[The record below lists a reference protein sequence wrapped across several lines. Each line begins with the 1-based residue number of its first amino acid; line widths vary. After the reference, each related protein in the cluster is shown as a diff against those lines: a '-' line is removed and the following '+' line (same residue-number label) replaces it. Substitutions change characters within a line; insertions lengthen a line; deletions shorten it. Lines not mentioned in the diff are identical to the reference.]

1 MAVTAKLVKELR
13 EKTGA
18 GMMDCKKALVET
30 DGDIDK
36 AIDVLR
42 EKGLSKAAKKADRI
56 AAEGLVRIAF
66 SEDRSR
72 AAVVEVN
79 SETDFVAKNPEFIEF
94 VEKLAAMALN
104 AENDSLESFMELPYD
119 NEGTVKEAL
128 TAKISKIGENMNIR
142 RLELINTD
150 GFIVDYRVMHT
161 MLSYF
166 LNKVSNALRRARVVV
181 GVPCGMTDVEQRA
194 MMDAVIQAGA
204 REVFLIERPVAAAIG
219 CGVPIF
225 EAQGSMV
232 IDIGGGTIDMG
243 IVSLG
248 GIVDS
253 KTIRFGGS
261 DINNALLRYVRECFG
276 IIVSDETIIDI
287 KHTLG
292 TAVAPLEDAEYAFQ
306 GRDMM
311 NGLGRRCVI
320 HQSEVYQVIN
330 ECLIGLLDEVK
341 QMIRAT
347 APEIVADIMQH
358 GIWLTGG
365 TARLS
370 GLADRIGTELGVP
383 VHVPEAPETKVVVG
397 LNGASSDL
405 VSLSRFIVNSKNRK
419 GRD

>member
-1 MAVTAKLVKELR
+1 
-13 EKTGA
+13 
-18 GMMDCKKALVET
+18 
-30 DGDIDK
+30 
-36 AIDVLR
+36 
-42 EKGLSKAAKKADRI
+42 
-56 AAEGLVRIAF
+56 
-66 SEDRSR
+66 
-72 AAVVEVN
+72 
-79 SETDFVAKNPEFIEF
+79 
-94 VEKLAAMALN
+94 
-104 AENDSLESFMELPYD
+104 
-119 NEGTVKEAL
+119 
-128 TAKISKIGENMNIR
+128 
-142 RLELINTD
+142 
-150 GFIVDYRVMHT
+150 
-161 MLSYF
+161 
-166 LNKVSNALRRARVVV
+166 
-181 GVPCGMTDVEQRA
+181 
-194 MMDAVIQAGA
+194 
-204 REVFLIERPVAAAIG
+204 
-219 CGVPIF
+219 
-225 EAQGSMV
+225 MV

-276 IIVSDETIIDI
+276 VIVSDETILDI

-292 TAVAPLEDAEYAFQ
+292 TAIAPLEDAEYAFQ

-320 HQSEVYQVIN
+320 HQSEVYQVVN

-370 GLADRIGTELGVP
+370 GLADRIGTEVGVP

>member
-1 MAVTAKLVKELR
+1 MGGTRGTVISEPSIIATDTKQEKVVAV
-13 EKTGA
+13 
-18 GMMDCKKALVET
+18 
-30 DGDIDK
+30 GDE
-36 AIDVLR
+36 AARLVLR
-42 EKGLSKAAKKADRI
+42 MPDMWR
-56 AAEGLVRIAF
+56 
-66 SEDRSR
+66 
-72 AAVVEVN
+72 
-79 SETDFVAKNPEFIEF
+79 P
-94 VEKLAAMALN
+94 
-104 AENDSLESFMELPYD
+104 
-119 NEGTVKEAL
+119 L
-128 TAKISKIGENMNIR
+128 TPLK
-142 RLELINTD
+142 D

-161 MLSYF
+161 MLNYF
-166 LNKVSNALRRARVVV
+166 LNKVSNALRRARVLV

-204 REVFLIERPVAAAIG
+204 REVFLIERPVAAGIG

-225 EAQGSMV
+225 EARGSMI
-232 IDIGGGTIDMG
+232 IDIGGGTVDMG

-276 IIVSDETIIDI
+276 VIVSDETILDI
-287 KHTLG
+287 KHTVG
-292 TAVAPLEDAEYAFQ
+292 TAIAPLEDAEYAFQ

-330 ECLIGLLDEVK
+330 DCIVGLLDEVK
-341 QMIRAT
+341 QMIRSA

-365 TARLS
+365 TARLA

>member
-1 MAVTAKLVKELR
+1 MSSILPTLGKDVSIDIGSIQTRLMGGTRGTVISEPSIIATDTKQEKVVAV
-13 EKTGA
+13 
-18 GMMDCKKALVET
+18 
-30 DGDIDK
+30 GDE
-36 AIDVLR
+36 AARLVLR
-42 EKGLSKAAKKADRI
+42 MPDMWR
-56 AAEGLVRIAF
+56 
-66 SEDRSR
+66 
-72 AAVVEVN
+72 
-79 SETDFVAKNPEFIEF
+79 P
-94 VEKLAAMALN
+94 
-104 AENDSLESFMELPYD
+104 
-119 NEGTVKEAL
+119 L
-128 TAKISKIGENMNIR
+128 TPLK
-142 RLELINTD
+142 D

-194 MMDAVIQAGA
+194 MMDAVIQA
-204 REVFLIERPVAAAIG
+204 

-276 IIVSDETIIDI
+276 VIVSDETILDI

-292 TAVAPLEDAEYAFQ
+292 TAIAPLEDAEYAFQ

-320 HQSEVYQVIN
+320 HQSEVYQVVN

-370 GLADRIGTELGVP
+370 GLADRIGTEVGVP

>member
-1 MAVTAKLVKELR
+1 MSSILPTLGKDVSIDIGSIQTRLMGGTRGTVISEPSIIATDTKQEKVVAV
-13 EKTGA
+13 
-18 GMMDCKKALVET
+18 
-30 DGDIDK
+30 GDE
-36 AIDVLR
+36 AARLVLR
-42 EKGLSKAAKKADRI
+42 MPDMWR
-56 AAEGLVRIAF
+56 
-66 SEDRSR
+66 
-72 AAVVEVN
+72 
-79 SETDFVAKNPEFIEF
+79 P
-94 VEKLAAMALN
+94 
-104 AENDSLESFMELPYD
+104 
-119 NEGTVKEAL
+119 L
-128 TAKISKIGENMNIR
+128 TPLK
-142 RLELINTD
+142 D

-225 EAQGSMV
+225 
-232 IDIGGGTIDMG
+232 
-243 IVSLG
+243 
-248 GIVDS
+248 
-253 KTIRFGGS
+253 GGS

-276 IIVSDETIIDI
+276 VIVSDETILDI

-292 TAVAPLEDAEYAFQ
+292 TAIAPLEDAEYAFQ

-320 HQSEVYQVIN
+320 HQSEVYQVVN

-370 GLADRIGTELGVP
+370 GLADRIGTEVGVP

>member
-1 MAVTAKLVKELR
+1 MSSILPTLGKDVSIDIGSIQTRLMGGTRGTVISEPSIIATDTKQEKVVAV
-13 EKTGA
+13 
-18 GMMDCKKALVET
+18 
-30 DGDIDK
+30 GDE
-36 AIDVLR
+36 AARLVLR
-42 EKGLSKAAKKADRI
+42 MPDMWR
-56 AAEGLVRIAF
+56 
-66 SEDRSR
+66 
-72 AAVVEVN
+72 
-79 SETDFVAKNPEFIEF
+79 P
-94 VEKLAAMALN
+94 
-104 AENDSLESFMELPYD
+104 
-119 NEGTVKEAL
+119 L
-128 TAKISKIGENMNIR
+128 TPLK
-142 RLELINTD
+142 D

-276 IIVSDETIIDI
+276 VIVSDETILDI

-292 TAVAPLEDAEYAFQ
+292 TAIAPT
-306 GRDMM
+306 
-311 NGLGRRCVI
+311 RRSSDLHVF
-320 HQSEVYQVIN
+320 VN

-370 GLADRIGTELGVP
+370 GLADRIGTEVGVP

>member
-1 MAVTAKLVKELR
+1 MSSILPTLGKDVSIDIGSIQTRLMGGTRGTVISEPSIIATDTKQEKVVAV
-13 EKTGA
+13 
-18 GMMDCKKALVET
+18 
-30 DGDIDK
+30 GDE
-36 AIDVLR
+36 AARLVLR
-42 EKGLSKAAKKADRI
+42 MPDMWR
-56 AAEGLVRIAF
+56 
-66 SEDRSR
+66 
-72 AAVVEVN
+72 
-79 SETDFVAKNPEFIEF
+79 P
-94 VEKLAAMALN
+94 
-104 AENDSLESFMELPYD
+104 
-119 NEGTVKEAL
+119 L
-128 TAKISKIGENMNIR
+128 TPLK
-142 RLELINTD
+142 D

-166 LNKVSNALRRARVVV
+166 LNKVSNALRRARVVG

-276 IIVSDETIIDI
+276 VIVSDETILDI

-292 TAVAPLEDAEYAFQ
+292 TAIAPLEDAEYAFQ

-320 HQSEVYQVIN
+320 HQSEVYQVVN

-370 GLADRIGTELGVP
+370 GLADRIGTEVGVP